1 MLECRDLGR
10 DSIEQR
16 VALVT
21 GGSRG
26 IGFAVARQFLDEG
39 LAVVITD
46 VSERGLAEAR
56 DKLSAE
62 AERTHLSNA
71 SVANREAME
80 TVVSEVVGLWG
91 RLDVLVNNA
100 ALNRPGG
107 VLTQADSDWDAII
120 AVNLTGAF
128 IATSVAAAAIKAG
141 GAGGSIVNVGS
152 IGANGFGA
160 APAYA
165 ASKAGLI
172 GLTRQA
178 AVELGPL
185 GITVNLVA
193 PGVTTT
199 EWVEKNL
206 GQARIEA
213 SAASAPLRRA
223 GTPEDIASVVCYLA
237 SPGARHVT
245 GQVVSVSGGVW
256 MP

>member
-1 MLECRDLGR
+1 
-10 DSIEQR
+10 
-16 VALVT
+16 VAD
-21 GGSRG
+21 R
-26 IGFAVARQFLDEG
+26 A
-39 LAVVITD
+39 
-46 VSERGLAEAR
+46 
-56 DKLSAE
+56 
-62 AERTHLSNA
+62 
-71 SVANREAME
+71 AME
-80 TVVSEVVGLWG
+80 RVVSEVVARWG
-91 RLDVLVNNA
+91 RVDVLVNNA

-107 VLTQADSDWDAII
+107 VFTQTDADWDAVI

-128 IATSVAAAAIKAG
+128 IATSVAAGAMKDAG
-141 GAGGSIVNVGS
+141 RGGSIVNVGS

-213 SAASAPLRRA
+213 SAANTPLRRA
-223 GTPEDIASVVCYLA
+223 GTPADVASVVCYLA
-237 SPGARHVT
+237 SAGARHVT